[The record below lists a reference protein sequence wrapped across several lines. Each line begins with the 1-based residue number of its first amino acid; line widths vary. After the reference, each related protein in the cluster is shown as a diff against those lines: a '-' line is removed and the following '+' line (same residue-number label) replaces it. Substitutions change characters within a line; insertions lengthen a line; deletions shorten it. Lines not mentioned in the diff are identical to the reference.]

1 MTPKKQTNTSRAE
14 IIEKRSIQNHLLK
27 EEREGMKMTRIY
39 IFTGKGGVGKSSVAA
54 AHAIKSAKE
63 GKKSILMSTDMA
75 HNLGDI
81 FCKELGKEPV
91 SVMENL
97 DLYEVDPNHIME
109 TEYGEIMN
117 CMKEM
122 IPTNPDINM
131 EDYGMFP
138 GTEELFALLKV
149 IDLYESNQYDR
160 IFIDCAPTGETL
172 SLLKFPELLSW
183 YMEKFFPLGKVA
195 MRVLSPVSKQL
206 FAVQL
211 PNKVAM
217 NDIEKLYLR
226 LQDLQNLLKN
236 EEVTSIRLVTI
247 PEKMVVEET
256 KRNYM
261 YMNLY
266 HFHVDGVYI
275 NRVLPENLENTY
287 FTEWLQIQK
296 KYKEE
301 LRNCFAQLPM
311 YEIPWYDAELK
322 GTAAIEKMAKDALQE
337 RHIFDKIVD
346 TPKEMFT
353 SNDKGYVLTVYIPC
367 AEKKDLD
374 LFQSNTDLIIR
385 LNQFKRSIPLP
396 NVLREYQVTGANFEE
411 DSLKIQFEAE

>member
-1 MTPKKQTNTSRAE
+1 
-14 IIEKRSIQNHLLK
+14 
-27 EEREGMKMTRIY
+27 MTRIY

-54 AHAIKSAKE
+54 AHAIKSAQE
-63 GKKSILMSTDMA
+63 GKRSILMSTDMA

-81 FCKELGKEPV
+81 FCKEVGNEPIA
-91 SVMENL
+91 VMNHL
-97 DLYEVDPNHIME
+97 DLYEANPNHIME
-109 TEYGEIMN
+109 TEYGEIVKSI
-117 CMKEM
+117 KEM
-122 IPTNPDINM
+122 IPGNDIVST
-131 EDYGMFP
+131 EDYGMLP
-138 GTEELFALLKV
+138 GTEELFALLKI
-149 IDLYESNQYDR
+149 IDLYESGLYDR

-206 FAVQL
+206 FSVQL

-226 LQDLQNLLKN
+226 LQELQNLLKN
-236 EEVTSIRLVTI
+236 GEITSIRLVSM

-266 HFHVDGVYI
+266 HFHVDGLYI
-275 NRVLPENLENTY
+275 NRVLPENLENPY

-301 LRNCFAQLPM
+301 LQSCFAQLPI

-322 GTAAIEKMAKDALQE
+322 GKDAIEKLVEDALQKDT
-337 RHIFDKIVD
+337 IFDHTVD
-346 TPKEMFT
+346 IPKENFI
-353 SNDKGYVLTVYIPC
+353 SNEKGYLLTVYIPY
-367 AEKKDLD
+367 AEKKDLN

-396 NVLREYQVTGANFEE
+396 NVLREYRITSANFDE
-411 DSLKIQFEAE
+411 DILKIQFEAE